1 MPFWFIDYN
10 TCRLIQLR
18 SSKGLMIFRYLMIFS
33 IACSVGLFGS
43 DRMLMKQLK
52 SRYVRTIRSSNVE
65 VASVVSGSFNAVIKH
80 DKNEKFTELI
90 NNPAIQG
97 LFSRSI
103 YQQDQQ
109 FIEKTQ
115 TAQQIILL
123 GMYLILYQQYIQS
136 AKCFL
141 NNLLLSKKYW
151 FYEKFYLSQA
161 SLKKHPIYLLYP
173 SSYKRSVETRLQ
185 GLEDLE
191 EQIAHMLGVCLYGS
205 YILSSLKNEDQIKEL
220 LLEASRP
227 LYEVYHLPSSGF
239 ETVLDPIQLFTELGY
254 IYGNMD
260 EHMTHVKDVLE
271 ENKKPNFFVEHW
283 FGCSC
288 SAVALVAA
296 YGLYVKHQKEIP
308 VVANKT
314 IKVIDDFIDEYIV
327 QSIDGLVKVVWH
339 GNKGVI
345 PRLPEI
351 PPLAHVDRL
360 PIKALGQR
368 IEGYT
373 TSFQNNLNVKLD
385 EINTREKAWTT
396 YSNKLLDVIEDTFV
410 KNQQVNMYLAAI
422 GPVLLGTYFVY
433 KSGSKAYGRFVE
445 HDGWYAPMK
454 YQLRAIDQLIN
465 SVAHK
470 DIEHSFAND
479 GKLYML
485 VMHLSQYITCL
496 QDEELMLMRQDLK
509 ELLSFELNYDQK
521 QGVLE
526 RIYRTYQFLK

>member
-1 MPFWFIDYN
+1 VPFWFIEYN
-10 TCRLIQLR
+10 TCSLVQLR
-18 SSKGLMIFRYLMIFS
+18 FTKGFMILRHLMILSMT
-33 IACSVGLFGS
+33 CSVGLLGS
-43 DRMLMKQLK
+43 DRALMKHLK

-65 VASVVSGSFNAVIKH
+65 VAAVVSDAFNAVIKH
-80 DKNEKFTELI
+80 DKNEKFTCLI
-90 NNPAIQG
+90 HDGAIQAF
-97 LFSRSI
+97 FSRSI

-109 FIEKTQ
+109 IIEKIQ

-123 GMYLILYQQYIQS
+123 GMYLILYQHYIQS
-136 AKCFL
+136 AQCFL

-151 FYEKFYLSQA
+151 FYEQFYMSQA
-161 SLKKHPIYLLYP
+161 SLRKHPLYLLYP
-173 SSYKRSVETRLQ
+173 ATYAKKAEARLK

-191 EQIAHMLGVCLYGS
+191 EQIAHMLGVSLYGAH
-205 YILSSLKNEDQIKEL
+205 ILSSLDNEDQIKEL
-220 LLEASRP
+220 LLEASKP
-227 LYEVYHLPSSGF
+227 LYDVYHLPSSGY
-239 ETVLDPIQLFTELGY
+239 ETSLDPILLFTELGY

-271 ENKKPNFFVEHW
+271 ENKKPNFFIEHW

-288 SAVALVAA
+288 SAAVLIAA
-296 YGLYVKHQKEIP
+296 YALYVKHQKEIP

-314 IKVIDDFIDEYIV
+314 IKVIDDFIDEYVV

-345 PRLPEI
+345 PRLPDEM
-351 PPLAHVDRL
+351 PSFSHVNNRGTRWTNTQGDIN
-360 PIKALGQR
+360 IKIDELKARETVLKKW
-368 IEGYT
+368 ITEMS
-373 TSFQNNLNVKLD
+373 SF
-385 EINTREKAWTT
+385 A
-396 YSNKLLDVIEDTFV
+396 EDTFL
-410 KNQQVNMYLAAI
+410 KNQQVNLYLAAI
-422 GPVLLGTYFVY
+422 GPVLLGTYLAY
-433 KSGSKAYGRFVE
+433 KSGRKAYGRFVE

-470 DIEHSFAND
+470 DIKHSFADD

-496 QDEELMLMRQDLK
+496 QDEELILMRQDLK

-526 RIYRTYQFLK
+526 RIYRTYEFLK